1 MYSGLSEK
9 ENGMMNRRQV
19 FSLFGILLLT
29 VSAFGAADEEYD
41 VIVYGG
47 SPSGLA
53 AAVQAGRLGSQVV
66 VVEPYRHI
74 GGLMAAG
81 LTRTDLGDSK
91 TTGGLC
97 REFFQRAAKHY
108 DRLGVKRMSYY
119 DFEPHMAEVI
129 WRRMLDET
137 KRVDVL
143 EHTRLVAVE
152 KSGAAVQAIRVHGP
166 AGQVQRLAGKVF
178 IDATYEGDL
187 AALAGAPY
195 QIGREAKDDF
205 GEPHGLEKADK
216 LLQAYCFRLSVTTE
230 EKNRVAVQKP
240 AGYDP
245 KEFELL
251 AEYVNKKQIKQFI
264 PDCLYAREQILGKS
278 DGNAQWH
285 CWVSTDWAEINA
297 DYPEGSWKRREEI
310 YDEYKR
316 LTLGWFYFLQH
327 DPSVPE
333 VLRKDSLRWG
343 LSKDEFQDTDHL
355 PFMLYVREARR
366 IMGDYV
372 FTELDATTNT
382 VKPDS
387 IGCGGY
393 PIDSHHVTNFHRG
406 ILNQSVPPGNI
417 RVRVIRGY
425 QIPYRILLPKKVEQ
439 LLVSVCVSSTH
450 LGYCTLRLE
459 PEYIKLG
466 QAAGAAAHLA
476 HTADVSPREI
486 DVARLQNTLRLADVI
501 LEGNPSR

>member
-1 MYSGLSEK
+1 MTG
-9 ENGMMNRRQV
+9 RQV
-19 FSLFGILLLT
+19 FLALGIVLVA
-29 VSAFGAADEEYD
+29 VSASRAADQAYD
-41 VIVYGG
+41 VVIYGG

-53 AAVQAGRLGSQVV
+53 AAVQAGRLGSRVI
-66 VVEPYRHI
+66 VVESYRHI
-74 GGLMAAG
+74 GGLLAAG
-81 LTRTDLGDSK
+81 LTRTDLGDAK

-108 DRLGVKRMSYY
+108 DKLGVKRVSHY
-119 DFEPHMAEVI
+119 DFEPHMAQVI

-137 KRVDVL
+137 KHVDVL
-143 EHTRLVAVE
+143 EHTRLVSVE
-152 KSGAAVQAIRVHGP
+152 KSGSKLRAIGIRGP
-166 AGQVQRLAGKVF
+166 TGKAQRLAGKVF
-178 IDATYEGDL
+178 VDATYEGDL
-187 AALAGAPY
+187 AAMAGAPY
-195 QIGREAKDDF
+195 RIGREAKSDF

-216 LLQAYCFRLSVTTE
+216 LLQAYCFRLSVTSE
-230 EKNRVAVQKP
+230 EDNRVAIQKP

-251 AEYVNKKQIKQFI
+251 AEYVNEKQIKQFI

-297 DYPEGSWKRREEI
+297 DYPEGSWERRQEI

-316 LTLGWFYFLQH
+316 LTMGWFYFLQY

-355 PFMLYVREARR
+355 PFMLYIREARR

-459 PEYIKLG
+459 PEYIKMG
-466 QAAGAAAHLA
+466 QAAGAAAYLA
-476 HTADVSPREI
+476 HTASVSPREI
-486 DVARLQNTLRLADVI
+486 DIGLMQDTLRSADVI
-501 LEGNPSR
+501 LEANPPK